1 MIMSIF
7 FCKNDFSSSEC
18 YIFYSVRS
26 LRKIERKQEMIK
38 KYSEEKRL
46 EVINAR
52 KDGATIAQIAV
63 MTGVGQTTV
72 KAWLKNAGLTARRK
86 WKADEIQAILKE
98 YEECRSRKAIMENTV
113 SAKVRYKKIQPSRA
127 GSLRTKKGRP
137 FSLNSENSPK
147 LKRLQV
153 SEKWSSL
160 RYLAKISLF
169 SAFLKTEKNFLLN
182 RKDFFSGTTANC
194 PDKRC

>member
-1 MIMSIF
+1 
-7 FCKNDFSSSEC
+7 
-18 YIFYSVRS
+18 
-26 LRKIERKQEMIK
+26 MIK

-98 YEECRSRKAIMENTV
+98 YEECCSQRQSWKNTV
-113 SAKVRYKKIQPSRA
+113 SSKVHFTDFVKKCKP
-127 GSLRTKKGRP
+127 
-137 FSLNSENSPK
+137 
-147 LKRLQV
+147 
-153 SEKWSSL
+153 
-160 RYLAKISLF
+160 ISV
-169 SAFLKTEKNFLLN
+169 
-182 RKDFFSGTTANC
+182 
-194 PDKRC
+194 